1 MQVLYLASADGASAE
16 SEGWY
21 VGVPPAPRRVEER
34 VTAKVAPAAVLR
46 GRAAGG
52 AAGALLDDRGCAVGG
67 RADHRVTLHLAS
79 LTAGA
84 GDICHYEALGS
95 SQDLPAN
102 LTLLVGR
109 LPSVAVLK
117 ECSLVGT
124 LLLHVL
130 DQLLVPDLLPEV
142 PQVAG
147 DNLQV
152 VPRVPRQAG
161 LGGVDTI
168 QSALEHIS
176 SEVMCCVN
184 YIVHTLMSKASG
196 PLFDIKKAASPES
209 SLASISLWRLSA
221 CPRH

>member
-1 MQVLYLASADGASAE
+1 MNYD
-16 SEGWY
+16 
-21 VGVPPAPRRVEER
+21 
-34 VTAKVAPAAVLR
+34 
-46 GRAAGG
+46 
-52 AAGALLDDRGCAVGG
+52 
-67 RADHRVTLHLAS
+67 
-79 LTAGA
+79 
-84 GDICHYEALGS
+84 ALGS

-109 LPSVAVLK
+109 LPSVAILK

-124 LLLHVL
+124 FLLHVL

-168 QSALEHIS
+168 
-176 SEVMCCVN
+176 
-184 YIVHTLMSKASG
+184 
-196 PLFDIKKAASPES
+196 
-209 SLASISLWRLSA
+209 
-221 CPRH
+221 